1 MDDEEIT
8 DTPKELSLQ
17 DQLDA
22 ISTEKNPN
30 ARKGTIISQKLTV
43 PITTGGEE
51 IYYLDYIEPGVKELR
66 KYGATGEIDIK
77 KHTLKFDMDI
87 IALYV
92 EKLCALSRDDANKI
106 KLVDFEVCKAIIL
119 VFFPLL

>member
-1 MDDEEIT
+1 MADEEIT
-8 DTPKELSLQ
+8 DTPKKLSLQ

-22 ISTEKNPN
+22 ISTEKNPK
-30 ARKGTIISQKLTV
+30 AREGTIISQKLTV
-43 PITTGGEE
+43 PITTGGETIE
-51 IYYLDYIEPGVKELR
+51 FLDYRKPGVKELR
-66 KYGATGEIDIK
+66 KYGATGEVDIK
-77 KHTLKFDMDI
+77 KHTLKFDMDV

-106 KLVDFEVCKAIIL
+106 DLEDFAVCKEIIL